1 MVMSDKRKP
10 YIYCKQCYCD
20 VDDEFE
26 KVQLCII
33 ATVTPGI
40 SNKSKEV
47 EEEGKDSSVALKV
60 LKLFPH
66 DYNCGRSTLYSNSR
80 LDGVGFKVFPF
91 PLALK

>member
-1 MVMSDKRKP
+1 MSDKRKP

-47 EEEGKDSSVALKV
+47 EEEGKDSSLDLKV
-60 LKLFPH
+60 LKLFPY
-66 DYNCGRSTLYSNSR
+66 DYNCGRSTLYSIVGWMV
-80 LDGVGFKVFPF
+80 LDLRCFHF
-91 PLALK
+91 PLP